1 MTEDIEGWPAVAW
14 VAGLGGTVL
23 LAAGVAALRARAF
36 RDRKRQQATYRTAT
50 DPGSNTSSSLRAV
63 AVLMLVL
70 FAVTQ
75 LLYVWVYVELLQW
88 QLGSSRQIPRV
99 SPHLFFWVALITMT
113 CVGATLHAVATA
125 KERGPES

>member
-50 DPGSNTSSSLRAV
+50 DPGSNTSSSL
-63 AVLMLVL
+63 L
-70 FAVTQ
+70 AVTQ